1 MSILEQFFKL
11 KGYKRISHG
20 VIYNQ
25 HSVKQVTFWD
35 ESGKEYKIYD
45 LPEGTV
51 QGITCFKEENGS
63 LVIIE

>member
-45 LPEGTV
+45 LP
-51 QGITCFKEENGS
+51 
-63 LVIIE
+63 